1 MFDLRYHVAS
11 LAAVFLALII
21 GIVVGVG
28 ISGKGFVQDSERRL
42 LNQQISD
49 LKSRLD
55 SATKRDTDLTRS
67 QRAAQAFVQQAYPA
81 LMNGRLSGANVG
93 VVFVGPI
100 DGRVRSQV
108 EQTLDDAGAGAPL
121 RIRAVKMPIDLPS
134 LRQALARRPALAAL
148 ATRKRIGDLGRRL
161 GTEMVVGG
169 DSPLWQM
176 LSPVL
181 LEERSGNDR
190 PPLESVVVNRNVPP
204 QSGLTARFLAGFY
217 AGLASVG
224 VPAVGVEVTRPGQ
237 KSAVEPFAKRDL
249 STVDDLDSQSGRLAL
264 ALLLAGAAPGQYG
277 VKKSANDGVLPQIP
291 AVAPVG

>member
-28 ISGKGFVQDSERRL
+28 ISGKGFVSDSERSL
-42 LNQQISD
+42 LNERIAD

-55 SATKRDTDLTRS
+55 SATNRDTDLTRS

-81 LMNGRLSGANVG
+81 LMIGRLPGAQVG
-93 VVFVGPI
+93 LVFAGPI

-108 EQTLDDAGAGAPL
+108 EQTLGDAGAGPPL
-121 RIRAVKMPIDLPS
+121 RIRAVKLPIDLPS
-134 LRQALARRPALAAL
+134 LRRALAARPALAAL

-190 PPLESVVVNRNVPP
+190 PPLDSVVVNRNVPP
-204 QSGLTARFLAGFY
+204 QSGVTARFLAGLY
-217 AGLASVG
+217 SGLASVG

-237 KSAVEPFAKRDL
+237 KSAVEPFAKHDL

-264 ALLLAGAAPGQYG
+264 ALLLAGASPGSYG
-277 VKKSANDGVLPQIP
+277 VKKSAHDGVLPQIP
-291 AVAPVG
+291 APAPVG

>member
-28 ISGKGFVQDSERRL
+28 ISGKGFVSDSERSL
-42 LNQQISD
+42 LNERIAD

-81 LMNGRLSGANVG
+81 LMNGRLSGAQVG
-93 VVFVGPI
+93 LVFAGPI

-108 EQTLDDAGAGAPL
+108 EQTLGDAGAGSPL
-121 RIRAVKMPIDLPS
+121 RIRAVKLPVDLPS
-134 LRQALARRPALAAL
+134 LRKALVGHPALAAL
-148 ATRKRIGDLGRRL
+148 ATKQRIGDLGRRL
-161 GTEMVVGG
+161 GTEMVIGG

-190 PPLESVVVNRNVPP
+190 PPLDSVVVNRNVPP
-204 QSGLTARFLAGFY
+204 QSGVTARFLAGFY
-217 AGLASVG
+217 SGLAAVG

-237 KSAVEPFAKRDL
+237 KSAVDPFAKHDL

-264 ALLLAGAAPGQYG
+264 ALLLAGASPGSYG
-277 VKKSANDGVLPQIP
+277 VKKSASDGVLPQIS
-291 AVAPVG
+291 ATATVG

>member
-28 ISGKGFVQDSERRL
+28 ISGKGFVQNSERKL
-42 LNQQISD
+42 LNQQIAD

-55 SATKRDTDLTRS
+55 SATKRDTDLARS
-67 QRAAQAFVQQAYPA
+67 QRAANAFVQQAYPA

-93 VVFVGPI
+93 LVFVGPI

-121 RIRAVKMPIDLPS
+121 RIRAMKMPVDLPS
-134 LRQALARRPALAAL
+134 LRHALAGRPALAAL
-148 ATRKRIGDLGRRL
+148 ATRKRIGELGRRL

-176 LSPVL
+176 LAPVL

-190 PPLESVVVNRNVPP
+190 PPLDSVILNRAVPA
-204 QSGLTARFLAGFY
+204 QSGVTARFLAGFY
-217 AGLASVG
+217 SGLASVG

-237 KSAVEPFAKRDL
+237 TSAVEPFAKRDL

-277 VKKSANDGVLPQIP
+277 VKKSAQDGVLPPIP
-291 AVAPVG
+291 AVAAVG